1 MDFYA
6 KNNKFRFA
14 KNKIKGGAISIQNE
28 DKPIEGNEGVPVG
41 GPGPE
46 GSWPAPGCDLLL
58 AVGVGVRGREPGGRL
73 LPTLVGDHQAGLIN
87 STPS

>member
-1 MDFYA
+1 MPKIINFVSR
-6 KNNKFRFA
+6 K
-14 KNKIKGGAISIQNE
+14 KNKYGGGQNLYKIN

-58 AVGVGVRGREPGGRL
+58 AVCVGVRGREPGGRL
-73 LPTLVGDHQAGLIN
+73 LPTLVRDHQAGLIN